1 MEAVGVYSL
10 KAALVLLLFWTIY
23 QLFLRKE
30 TFYQFNRFFLLAG
43 ILAAFFLPLVK
54 VHYPVVEIVAPIMSS
69 VPVSGTELAE
79 IHSVEM
85 PLVEQSWLS
94 WELFLFGSYLLGIAV
109 LLVFGMISLFK
120 LGRIIRKNGYHSY
133 STYYLVDSSPYV
145 SSFSFF
151 RFVFLSVSLKGERER
166 EMVLAHEL
174 VHISQMHWI
183 DLLLSGLLKLFW
195 WFNPLVWLYEKGIR
209 ENHEFLADRNVLQ
222 QNNRKDYFSVLASQ
236 WFHTPLFPLT
246 NSFNY
251 PTQLKRIRMMKK
263 NISNPIKK
271 FSALLLLPA
280 LAVFF
285 WAFAE
290 PEYQYVNAPAETLP
304 TVQPEKTILD
314 SEESRIEPITV
325 SISTDLSEPQNKM
338 AQVDAKKVK
347 EDEVIQNDTKNYI
360 IRLANLKGNQPLFV
374 LDGVVVNKD
383 SFQKLPADEI
393 ERVSLLKDASAV
405 AIYGENAKSGVI
417 LITTKKYAAD
427 NPEIVVAGYG
437 KQKEASADKKQ
448 VDPEI
453 VVAGYG
459 KQRVVVVESNQITP
473 GLTKISNQP
482 GVKGIIVDESGN
494 PIVGAAI
501 SFENSSL
508 GVVSSAEGTFVL
520 LMPGKGL
527 ITVLYPGYKKAQLQ
541 IDPEQKGLEYVIRLE
556 KE

>member
-94 WELFLFGSYLLGIAV
+94 WELFLFGSYLSGIAV

-246 NSFNY
+246 NLFNY

-280 LAVFF
+280 LAVFL

-290 PEYQYVNAPAETLP
+290 PEYQYVNAPAETVP
-304 TVQPEKTILD
+304 VIQPEETILD
-314 SEESRIEPITV
+314 SEESRIEPTTIP
-325 SISTDLSEPQNKM
+325 ISTDLSEPQNKTS
-338 AQVDAKKVK
+338 QVDAKKEK
-347 EDEVIQNDTKNYI
+347 EREEKIKQMRSERIFDSLFSESIFNSLFNNSQS
-360 IRLANLKGNQPLFV
+360 ANHPLFV
-374 LDGVVVNKD
+374 LDGVVADKD
-383 SFQKLPADEI
+383 SFQKLFPDEVAS
-393 ERVSLLKDASAV
+393 VSILKDASAV
-405 AIYGENAKSGVI
+405 AIYGENAKSGVV
-417 LITTKKYAAD
+417 LVTTKKNAA
-427 NPEIVVAGYG
+427 E
-437 KQKEASADKKQ
+437 KKQ
-448 VDPEI
+448 TDPEI

-459 KQRVVVVESNQITP
+459 KQRTAAEESNQITP
-473 GLTKISNQP
+473 GLKKISDQP
-482 GVKGIIVDESGN
+482 GVKGFIVDESGN

>member
-10 KAALVLLLFWTIY
+10 KATLVLLLFWTIY

-54 VHYPVVEIVAPIMSS
+54 VHYPVVEIVASVS
-69 VPVSGTELAE
+69 VPVSGTELLE

-85 PLVEQSWLS
+85 PLVEQSWFS
-94 WELFLFGSYLLGIAV
+94 WELFLFGCYLSGIAA

-120 LGRIIRKNGYHSY
+120 LGRVIRKNGYHSY
-133 STYYLVDSSPYV
+133 SAYYLVDSSPYV

-151 RFVFLSVSLKGERER
+151 RFVFLSVSLKGKRER
-166 EMVLAHEL
+166 ELVLAHEL

-236 WFHTPLFPLT
+236 WFHTSLFPLT

-263 NISNPIKK
+263 NVSNPIKK

-304 TVQPEKTILD
+304 TAQPEKTISG

-325 SISTDLSEPQNKM
+325 SISTDLSEPQNK
-338 AQVDAKKVK
+338 ASQIDAKKVK
-347 EDEVIQNDTKNYI
+347 EDEVIQNDAKNVI
-360 IRLANLKGNQPLFV
+360 IRLANLKTNHPLFV
-374 LDGVVVNKD
+374 LDGVVVDKD
-383 SFQKLPADEI
+383 SFLKLSADEI
-393 ERVSLLKDASAV
+393 ESISILKDASAV
-405 AIYGENAKSGVI
+405 AVYGENAKSGAV
-417 LITTKKYAAD
+417 LITTKKNAAD
-427 NPEIVVAGYG
+427 KTPIEVVSSISI
-437 KQKEASADKKQ
+437 EKKQ
-448 VDPEI
+448 ADPEI

-459 KQRVVVVESNQITP
+459 KQRIVEQKQVTP
-473 GLTKISNQP
+473 GLKKISDQP
-482 GVKGIIVDESGN
+482 GVKGFIVDESGN
-494 PIVGAAI
+494 PVVGAAI
-501 SFENSSL
+501 SFENSSH
-508 GVVSSAEGTFVL
+508 GVVSSAEGNFVL
-520 LMPGKGL
+520 QMPGKGM

-541 IDPEQKGLEYVIRLE
+541 IDPEQKGLDYIIRLE